1 MSHSLFFVHKS
12 SESIRNA
19 ATRRFL
25 RSGLRPPVEMT
36 IKRPVRVTSGI
47 SRNDARGS
55 AKEKRGWPATSSSAP
70 TLLTSSSKN
79 SLITV
84 QLLIK
89 QRPIDAGNAACVALT
104 MKIFPVFIGLSC
116 QDGKVSDF
124 LFSSKAV
131 VANFATTGI
140 PANSSFR
147 ALFTCLPPEILLYTF
162 PGKFH

>member
-1 MSHSLFFVHKS
+1 
-12 SESIRNA
+12 
-19 ATRRFL
+19 
-25 RSGLRPPVEMT
+25 MT
-36 IKRPVRVTSGI
+36 NGTAPKGKEGGSKGGI
-47 SRNDARGS
+47 SRLAQMRKPQCTVVHEDFRI
-55 AKEKRGWPATSSSAP
+55 KRNEESTPATSSSAP

-104 MKIFPVFIGLSC
+104 MKIFPVFIGLFC

-124 LFSSKAV
+124 FSSKAV

-140 PANSSFR
+140 PANPSFR